1 MRQLNKQFGK
11 IKVSV
16 PIPHLLT
23 LQIDSYKK
31 FLQEGVPTEQR
42 DDSIGLQSVFK
53 TVFPIDDFNGTSS
66 LEFVKYEIQ
75 EPKYDIP
82 ECITK
87 GLTYEAPLRLYV
99 RLVLYDVDDS
109 TGTKSPRDIKEQDV
123 FFGTIPLM
131 TEKGTFIVNGT
142 ERVIVN
148 QLQRSPGIIFEHDEG
163 KTHSSHKFLYSCRII
178 PMRGL
183 FSQ

>member
-1 MRQLNKQFGK
+1 MRQLTKQFGK

-23 LQIDSYKK
+23 LQIDSYRK
-31 FLQEGVPTEQR
+31 FLQEGVPPEER
-42 DDSIGLQSVFK
+42 DQFTGLEGVFR

-66 LEFVKYEIQ
+66 LEFVRYEIQ

-87 GLTYEAPLRLYV
+87 GLTFEAPLRIFV
-99 RLVLYDVDDS
+99 RLVLYDVDEA
-109 TGTKSPRDIKEQDV
+109 TGTKTTREMREQEI

-131 TEKGTFIVNGT
+131 T
-142 ERVIVN
+142 
-148 QLQRSPGIIFEHDEG
+148 
-163 KTHSSHKFLYSCRII
+163 
-178 PMRGL
+178 
-183 FSQ
+183 